1 MNGSINKHWFQR
13 QRLGEHL
20 VEAGLLTEAQ
30 VGVALADQSLTS
42 LPFGE
47 IVVMHGWVKEQTVDY
62 ILRRVVQPERD
73 AEDQVLTSAMARQPQ
88 KLNRNRFNANNTRR
102 GPATHDDEGVNWV
115 G

>member
-1 MNGSINKHWFQR
+1 MNGSINKNWSQR

-62 ILRRVVQPERD
+62 ILRRVVQPERV
-73 AEDQVLTSAMARQPQ
+73 EDDEMLKSAMARQPQ
-88 KLNRNRFNANNTRR
+88 QLTRNRFNANNTRR
-102 GPATHDDEGVNWV
+102 GPTTQDDEGVNWV